1 MDGKTP
7 LHYAAERGVQATVKA
22 LLDRGASA
30 VIADWQ
36 GRLPQHLASGKI
48 QSLLMKEAEKQGGSG
63 SPFTHRS
70 HALPRYALPCC
81 ALPCFDTLCFE
92 MLCFEI
98 LCFAMRCS
106 AMLRCAML
114 CFATSIYI

>member
-36 GRLPQHLASGKI
+36 GRLPHHLASGKI
-48 QSLLMKEAEKQGGSG
+48 QNLLLKEAEKQGGSG
-63 SPFTHRS
+63 SPFKHRS
-70 HALPRYALPCC
+70 HALPP
-81 ALPCFDTLCFE
+81 
-92 MLCFEI
+92 
-98 LCFAMRCS
+98 LCFA
-106 AMLRCAML
+106 LL
-114 CFATSIYI
+114 CFALFCFAVLCHMVF

>member
-22 LLDRGASA
+22 LLERGSSA

-48 QSLLMKEAEKQGGSG
+48 QNLLLKEAEKQGGGG
-63 SPFTHRS
+63 SPFKHR
-70 HALPRYALPCC
+70 CC
-81 ALPCFDTLCFE
+81 ALQSHAVLC
-92 MLCFEI
+92 
-98 LCFAMRCS
+98 
-106 AMLRCAML
+106 
-114 CFATSIYI
+114 